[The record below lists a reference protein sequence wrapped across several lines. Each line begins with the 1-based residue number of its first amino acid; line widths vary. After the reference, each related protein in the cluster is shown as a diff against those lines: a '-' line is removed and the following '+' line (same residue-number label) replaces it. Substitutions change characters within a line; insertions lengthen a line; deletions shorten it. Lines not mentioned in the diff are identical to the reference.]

1 MLQNGKI
8 KGLIFDCYKTLI
20 GIKTDEGSRETN
32 ERVSKWLL
40 YQGVRIEPDRLREE
54 YRWKI
59 IGRLGNSGPTAS
71 GYPYRR
77 NFCRDLCRKCF

>member
-20 GIKTDEGSRETN
+20 DIKTDEGSRETN

-54 YRWKI
+54 YRWKV
-59 IGRLGNSGPTAS
+59 IGRLGNSGQTAP